1 MTRCFYQEGT
11 SISFA
16 CLTRSLDLQGMF
28 VIFAYSSLFSII
40 TSWFFLLT
48 LPEFFQMRIPAQQ
61 MVIQPHLPL
70 SFTCGIATIQAVN
83 CERGIPSSPLGR
95 CPVSLGVQSC
105 PFLPGLSWLLSVWV
119 MMWMEFL
126 VFTNSGG
133 NLSCSTNLGKLLKG
147 PCVWVLRCVSW
158 RWLCICQ
165 RPWREDTR
173 VFWTGFAESQ
183 KQRNTPEKQFV
194 IIFCFC
200 SKTFW
205 SVFSKDSVQLKWHI
219 LSVRVCVSLSTWLS
233 KTISNCSLF
242 CGNYLNTCQMEEKS
256 TQCFQVQVHVLFVRY
271 NQ

>member
-1 MTRCFYQEGT
+1 MVLSSNITWIFPDENSGSANGNTTTLTTVLHVWYCHHPGSKLWT
-11 SISFA
+11 WDSFLSPGKA
-16 CLTRSLDLQGMF
+16 
-28 VIFAYSSLFSII
+28 SSLPQCAVLPFPPRLL
-40 TSWFFLLT
+40 SWF
-48 LPEFFQMRIPAQQ
+48 
-61 MVIQPHLPL
+61 
-70 SFTCGIATIQAVN
+70 
-83 CERGIPSSPLGR
+83 
-95 CPVSLGVQSC
+95 
-105 PFLPGLSWLLSVWV
+105 LSVWV
-119 MMWMEFL
+119 MMWMELL

-165 RPWREDTR
+165 RPRREDAG

-194 IIFCFC
+194 IIFCFY

-233 KTISNCSLF
+233 KTVSNCSLF
-242 CGNYLNTCQMEEKS
+242 RGNYLNTCQMEEKS

-271 NQ
+271 NR